1 VLGPWVNRPWLNA
14 LSTVIVSILFVLSLI
29 LMTTTIFPG
38 IDVPALVVALAVTLG
53 AVLAVAGV
61 LYWRSL
67 WRKPLPPREDRARRD
82 AWRMPPV
89 ALLERPT
96 WSRGRTLTMYLM
108 YGYLVV
114 AVVLLVVKAVRLGLH
129 A

>member
-1 VLGPWVNRPWLNA
+1 
-14 LSTVIVSILFVLSLI
+14 
-29 LMTTTIFPG
+29 M
-38 IDVPALVVALAVTLG
+38 
-53 AVLAVAGV
+53 VLAVAGA
-61 LYWRSL
+61 LYV
-67 WRKPLPPREDRARRD
+67 RALRRRPARTPDERTRRD
-82 AWRMPPV
+82 TWRMPPV

-114 AVVLLVVKAVRLGLH
+114 AVALLVVKAVRLGLH